1 MSRSLPTRRML
12 IGAACVVIA
21 TTAFGCTESSAAPM
35 PLPTLVA
42 AAGDSTNTGSDV
54 LLGSGSAF
62 IWVLVLAQSGA
73 CIPGGTVYVLSGPAA
88 GRTFVQD
95 SDCTAWAYSGGVL
108 FRGLAVGA
116 TMTLRASAPG
126 YSSRTKT
133 AVAVSSGQAVEFVLD
148 PIPAS
153 PSR

>member
-1 MSRSLPTRRML
+1 MSRTHATRRVL
-12 IGAACVVIA
+12 IGAACVVLAAID
-21 TTAFGCTESSAAPM
+21 FGCAEPSDAPR
-35 PLPTLVA
+35 PLPA
-42 AAGDSTNTGSDV
+42 SGDSTGTDSAPGMEFCA
-54 LLGSGSAF
+54 GSGF
-62 IWVLVLAQSGA
+62 IWVLVVAQSGA
-73 CIPGGTVYVLSGPAA
+73 CIPGGTVYVVSGPAA

-95 SDCTAWAYSGGVL
+95 SDCTAWAYSGGVM
-108 FRGLAVGA
+108 FKGLPVGE

-126 YSSRTKT
+126 YSSLTKT

>member
-1 MSRSLPTRRML
+1 MSRSLATRRML
-12 IGAACVVIA
+12 IGAACVVLA
-21 TTAFGCTESSAAPM
+21 TIAFGCAEPSEAPRPFPSS
-35 PLPTLVA
+35 
-42 AAGDSTNTGSDV
+42 GDSTATGS
-54 LLGSGSAF
+54 GSGMEFFAGSAF
-62 IWVLVLAQSGA
+62 IWVLIVAQSGA
-73 CIPGGTVYVLSGPAA
+73 CIPGGTVYVVSGPAA

-95 SDCTAWAYSGGVL
+95 SDCSAWGYSGGVM
-108 FRGLAVGA
+108 FKGLPVGE

-126 YSSRTKT
+126 YSSLTKT